1 MSDLHHNEVE
11 TPLSVSHVVHVLR
24 AYAPAIILA
33 TLAVEVA
40 SFIVSLLLYLT
51 APAQRITTQPF
62 RLDFKGAANG
72 EYPNGLKFS
81 SAEIVSGPILLRV
94 YHDNNLERFTD
105 FNSFS
110 RSIFV
115 LEANAEYETL
125 AADYRNR
132 LADTR
137 LSPVDRERLQR
148 DWEAKSAAIKKNDYS
163 INYLRTEKTSQIP
176 ESVVRKVLSDI
187 LSGWAAFSIHEQ
199 HVLSY
204 RMAVLSPNLLAS
216 SDAEDGD
223 FIIAL
228 QVLREKMF
236 RVANNVRALGELP
249 GAELV
254 RTPKDQISLEEI
266 RVRLEE
272 ITRYRIEPLTS
283 LVRSNGL
290 IQNPAA
296 TLRYLESQLAYDQ
309 RSLQWT
315 QDQAKAI
322 RDSLSVY
329 AMSDRS
335 AMPDSVVTAAPQPAN
350 DKSRAS
356 SESVVMND
364 SFIDRVVTMVNQSGD
379 MQYRQKQVDDYK
391 SASQAI
397 IPAQLAVDYDKQV
410 IDFVRGAAP
419 AAGNGATAEHV
430 RAQIAAT
437 QAEVRKLVQQ
447 VNEIYEQVSRNLNPS
462 TELYALTA
470 PPSVHAERTRN
481 LSNLLLY
488 DFVAILA
495 TIPVAAIICLLH
507 ARLRE
512 EEGEEATA

>member
-1 MSDLHHNEVE
+1 M
-11 TPLSVSHVVHVLR
+11 
-24 AYAPAIILA
+24 
-33 TLAVEVA
+33 
-40 SFIVSLLLYLT
+40 
-51 APAQRITTQPF
+51 
-62 RLDFKGAANG
+62 
-72 EYPNGLKFS
+72 
-81 SAEIVSGPILLRV
+81 
-94 YHDNNLERFTD
+94 
-105 FNSFS
+105 
-110 RSIFV
+110 

-379 MQYRQKQVDDYK
+379 MQ
-391 SASQAI
+391 STI
-397 IPAQLAVDYDKQV
+397 
-410 IDFVRGAAP
+410 
-419 AAGNGATAEHV
+419 T
-430 RAQIAAT
+430 RA
-437 QAEVRKLVQQ
+437 RRRP
-447 VNEIYEQVSRNLNPS
+447 SFRRSSPS
-462 TELYALTA
+462 TTT
-470 PPSVHAERTRN
+470 SR
-481 LSNLLLY
+481 
-488 DFVAILA
+488 
-495 TIPVAAIICLLH
+495 
-507 ARLRE
+507 
-512 EEGEEATA
+512 